1 MEGEKITTT
10 TTGFYPNIH
19 HTLEWLGIDY
29 RFFFLN
35 DKIQQIIPVTSNKYG
50 SYLNYFI
57 VMAITSAQMGTS
69 AAVLMTIISRIP
81 IQESIQQPALYRSP
95 DTGESASFDHSGWF
109 V

>member
-1 MEGEKITTT
+1 
-10 TTGFYPNIH
+10 
-19 HTLEWLGIDY
+19 
-29 RFFFLN
+29 
-35 DKIQQIIPVTSNKYG
+35 
-50 SYLNYFI
+50 
-57 VMAITSAQMGTS
+57 MAITSAQMGTS